1 MKKKPL
7 SNIFPDEKE
16 RRPIRLYLNF
26 AEIYIIIRALT
37 MFLSACKDADK
48 EKLSRGFVL
57 PKYIKRYGIWTQNVE
72 DLLNKVSQKKIDSQE
87 AKQ

>member
-7 SNIFPDEKE
+7 SNIYPDDES

-26 AEIYIIIRALT
+26 AETHIIIHAL
-37 MFLSACKDADK
+37 SIYWAACKDADK

-57 PKYIKRYGIWTQNVE
+57 PKYIKRYGIWTQNVK
-72 DLLNKVSQKKIDSQE
+72 DLLDKVMQKKIGYVR
-87 AKQ
+87 